1 MGLEIPSD
9 DSWWPSLHFRVPRP
23 GFVEKIEDQVFSMLM
38 EDGKWSG
45 AENTQEL
52 HAWETS
58 WEFEGKFNGSL
69 MGEMELQWDI
79 PFCQP
84 TLTLPW
90 VGSLYRGVEKK
101 NISNAIEVAR
111 SCSSL
116 AELKELAQEW
126 CELQGD
132 FVSSLQQLF
141 NWTGCPVGGRLG
153 TTGHCPWDSVR
164 AKIDGGL
171 TMFNGLTNRHSDIC
185 IYVYMYICIY

>member
-1 MGLEIPSD
+1 MGYTFLPTNT
-9 DSWWPSLHFRVPRP
+9 DSA
-23 GFVEKIEDQVFSMLM
+23 M
-38 EDGKWSG
+38 
-45 AENTQEL
+45 
-52 HAWETS
+52 S
-58 WEFEGKFNGSL
+58 WESIQGS
-69 MGEMELQWDI
+69 G
-79 PFCQP
+79 
-84 TLTLPW
+84 
-90 VGSLYRGVEKK
+90 KK

-185 IYVYMYICIY
+185 IYVYMYILVYIILYYIV